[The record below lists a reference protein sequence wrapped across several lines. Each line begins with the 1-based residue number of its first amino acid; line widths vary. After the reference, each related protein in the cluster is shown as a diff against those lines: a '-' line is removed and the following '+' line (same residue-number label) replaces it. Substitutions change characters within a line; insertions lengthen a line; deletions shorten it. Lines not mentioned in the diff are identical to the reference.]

1 MIDTIILDSLE
12 TKVIDLLESYKDPL
26 VQVLRFW
33 EEGRFVPSEIEDP
46 VKHIIKNFHIAKDQN
61 YIYQSPEFSIQ
72 KEHDTFLISTEQE
85 GSPYEV
91 QIHRKE
97 VPATKYGSYWTIHYQ

>member
-33 EEGRFVPSEIEDP
+33 EEGRFVPREIEDP
-46 VKHIIKNFHIAKDQN
+46 VKHIIKNFSIAEDKN

-72 KEHDTFLISTEQE
+72 KEHDIFLISTDQE
-85 GSPYEV
+85 GTPYEV
-91 QIHRKE
+91 QIHRKAE
-97 VPATKYGSYWTIHYQ
+97 PITKYGSYWNIHYK

>member
-33 EEGRFVPSEIEDP
+33 EEGRFVPREIEDP
-46 VKHIIKNFHIAKDQN
+46 VKHIIKNFSIAEDKN
-61 YIYQSPEFSIQ
+61 YTYQSPEFSIQ
-72 KEHDTFLISTEQE
+72 KENDIFLISTEPQ

-97 VPATKYGSYWTIHYQ
+97 APATKYGSYRTIHYQ